1 MSKESVRKFYEMVSK
16 DADLQRT
23 FREKGESLSE
33 KYGVGAIGDEHLE
46 ELFLKEVL
54 PVAREAGFEFSFQEL
69 QEYAAESK
77 TKGEIMDEELAA
89 VAGGGDLCVCVM
101 AGYGYFGDVI
111 IGCAIGGG
119 ADSSTFAC
127 FCFIGGGGGLR

>member
-1 MSKESVRKFYEMVSK
+1 MSKENVREFYGLLSK
-16 DADLQRT
+16 DVDLQRT

-33 KYGVGAIGDEHLE
+33 KYGIGAIGDEQLE

-77 TKGEIMDEELAA
+77 TKGELMDEELAA
-89 VAGGGDLCVCVM
+89 VAGGGDGCVCVLGGL
-101 AGYGYFGDVI
+101 GYVGNVMI
-111 IGCAIGGG
+111 ACVVAGG
-119 ADSSTFAC
+119 AASKGFFC
-127 FCFIGGGGGLR
+127 VCFIGGGGGPT